1 MWLWS
6 FWGDGSEPRSS
17 AHVGCRGCDVTLPGN
32 GLMLQEGES
41 GKLGPYG
48 GCELPGAPP
57 LPRLSPLV
65 P

>member
-1 MWLWS
+1 M
-6 FWGDGSEPRSS
+6 
-17 AHVGCRGCDVTLPGN
+17 GCRGCDVTLPSN